1 MIGAR
6 EEIISALCAALGRID
21 GLDLCERNRTHPI
34 DDDTPTAIV
43 LQDGDVIGNTDRK
56 FAVPAGRRPEFP
68 LTLTPTIWGYVEGS
82 SETVGTR
89 INDLYEK
96 VMAAIFGDAEFLHV
110 LASHDGGLGIDGA
123 AFPAPSRATSPAIGV
138 FMLEV
143 SIPFTFTPNY

>member
-6 EEIISALCAALGRID
+6 EEIISALFAALSRIAD
-21 GLDLCERNRTHPI
+21 VDLCERNRTYPI
-34 DDDTPTAIV
+34 DDDTHAAIV
-43 LQDGDVIGNTDRK
+43 LQDGDVVGETDRK

-68 LTLTPTIWGYVEGS
+68 MTLTPTIWGYVEGS
-82 SETVGTR
+82 SETIGTK

-96 VMAAIFGDAEFLHV
+96 VMAALFGDTEFLRV

-123 AFPAPSRATSPAIGV
+123 AFPAPSKATSPAVGV

-143 SIPFTFTPNY
+143 SIPFTFAPNY